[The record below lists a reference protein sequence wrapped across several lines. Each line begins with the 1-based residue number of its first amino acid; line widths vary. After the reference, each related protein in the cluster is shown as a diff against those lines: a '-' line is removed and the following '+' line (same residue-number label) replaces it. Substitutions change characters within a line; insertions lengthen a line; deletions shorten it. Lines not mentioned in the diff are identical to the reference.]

1 MSGEINNSDI
11 KIDIVE
17 LSSKIDRLA
26 DNVEVVK
33 ERCEEMATS
42 LGSVK
47 KAVYDPDQGLYAR
60 LRELEQWKDGTSKVI
75 WVITTSIIGLA
86 TATVWQTFFNN

>member
-1 MSGEINNSDI
+1 MSDTEV

-17 LSSKIDRLA
+17 LGGKIDRMA
-26 DNVEVVK
+26 DNIEVVK
-33 ERCEEMATS
+33 QRCEEMALS

-60 LRELEQWKDGTSKVI
+60 LRELESWKKTSSRMI
-75 WVITTSIIGLA
+75 WTLFTTMIGLIGA
-86 TATVWQTFFNN
+86 FILKNIG

>member
-1 MSGEINNSDI
+1 MSDTEV

-17 LSSKIDRLA
+17 LGGKIDRMA
-26 DNVEVVK
+26 DNIEVVK
-33 ERCEEMATS
+33 QRCEEMALS

-60 LRELEQWKDGTSKVI
+60 IRELEQWKENTSRII
-75 WVITTSIIGLA
+75 WVITTSVVGLA
-86 TATVWQTFFNN
+86 TATVWQTFFSS

>member
-1 MSGEINNSDI
+1 MSDTEV

-17 LSSKIDRLA
+17 LGGKIDRMA
-26 DNVEVVK
+26 DNIEVVK
-33 ERCEEMATS
+33 QRCEEMALS

-60 LRELEQWKDGTSKVI
+60 LRELEQWKENTSRII
-75 WVITTSIIGLA
+75 WVITTSVVGLA
-86 TATVWQTFFNN
+86 TATLWQTFFSS

>member
-1 MSGEINNSDI
+1 MPDSTNEV

-17 LSSKIDRLA
+17 LGGKLDRMA
-26 DNVEVVK
+26 DNIEVVK
-33 ERCEEMATS
+33 QRCEEMAIS

-60 LRELEQWKDGTSKVI
+60 LREIEQWKANTSRII

-86 TATVWQTFFNN
+86 VATVWQTFFN

>member
-1 MSGEINNSDI
+1 MSDTEV

-17 LSSKIDRLA
+17 LGGKIDRMA
-26 DNVEVVK
+26 DNIEVVK
-33 ERCEEMATS
+33 QRCEEMALS

-60 LRELEQWKDGTSKVI
+60 IRELEQWKENTSRII
-75 WVITTSIIGLA
+75 WVITTSVVGLA
-86 TATVWQTFFNN
+86 SATVWQTFFSG

>member
-1 MSGEINNSDI
+1 MSETNNDI

-17 LSSKIDRLA
+17 LGGKIDRMA
-26 DNVEVVK
+26 DNIEVVK
-33 ERCEEMATS
+33 QRCEEMAIS

-60 LRELEQWKDGTSKVI
+60 LRELEQWKENTSRII
-75 WVITTSIIGLA
+75 WVITTSVVGLA
-86 TATVWQTFFNN
+86 TATVWQTFFNG

>member
-1 MSGEINNSDI
+1 MKDSNEV

-17 LSSKIDRLA
+17 LGGKIDRMA
-26 DNVEVVK
+26 DNIEVVK
-33 ERCEEMATS
+33 QRCEEMAGS

-60 LRELEQWKDGTSKVI
+60 LRELEQWKENTSRI
-75 WVITTSIIGLA
+75 LWVITTSVIGLS
-86 TATVWQTFFNN
+86 TATVWHTFFK

>member
-1 MSGEINNSDI
+1 MSDTEV

-17 LSSKIDRLA
+17 LGGKIDRMA
-26 DNVEVVK
+26 DNIEVVK
-33 ERCEEMATS
+33 QRCEEMTLS

-60 LRELEQWKDGTSKVI
+60 IRELEQWKENTSRII
-75 WVITTSIIGLA
+75 WVITTSVVGLA
-86 TATVWQTFFNN
+86 SATVWQTFFSG

>member
-1 MSGEINNSDI
+1 MPDSNEV

-17 LSSKIDRLA
+17 LGGKLDRMA
-26 DNVEVVK
+26 DNIEVVK
-33 ERCEEMATS
+33 QRCEEMAIS

-60 LRELEQWKDGTSKVI
+60 LREIEQWKENTSRII

-86 TATVWQTFFNN
+86 VATVWQTFFN

>member
-1 MSGEINNSDI
+1 MADNEV

-17 LSSKIDRLA
+17 LGGKLDRMA
-26 DNVEVVK
+26 DNIEVVK

-42 LGSVK
+42 LNSLK

-60 LRELEQWKDGTSKVI
+60 LRERSTPRRNSSKDAVKS
-75 WVITTSIIGLA
+75 
-86 TATVWQTFFNN
+86 

>member
-1 MSGEINNSDI
+1 MSDTEV

-17 LSSKIDRLA
+17 LGGKIDRMA
-26 DNVEVVK
+26 DNIEVVK
-33 ERCEEMATS
+33 QRCEEMALS

-60 LRELEQWKDGTSKVI
+60 IRELEQWKENTSRII
-75 WVITTSIIGLA
+75 WVITTSVVGLA
-86 TATVWQTFFNN
+86 TATLWQTFFSS